1 MKKPLIYFTLCLSF
15 FAAQAQETVTLSME
29 PGYSQRVFFNLEDQ
43 VINSY
48 LNADWDV
55 AFYRISNF
63 EFATRI
69 NDGKGIEAYEAA
81 SDPSQW
87 ASIDPANNSSWVPL
101 YNSDTE
107 WTIGAF
113 DNGSATYGWGEYN
126 SATHHVE
133 GIIIFALAFADGG
146 YAKFMIEDF
155 FGGYTIKYAH
165 WNGTSWDADE
175 THTISNSSNPQH
187 LFNYFSLQNGQ
198 EVIAEPES
206 DQWDL
211 VFTKYI
217 TNLGGGMMYPVTGVL
232 HHPEL
237 LVAKHDET
245 SGAPVLDDLV
255 FEEAINTIGYD
266 WKSFNGSVFEVD
278 SDTGYYI
285 KTPGGTVYKIIFTVF
300 EGSSTGIVSFDLE
313 NMGTLHTSEVQAPLQ
328 LALYPNPATGNQVTI
343 NLSNQQLTTDTSI
356 SVFSLNGQKLWET
369 QLNAGEFQR
378 EISLNGFHSGVYVVM
393 VSNAIQQVTKKLII
407 K

>member
-1 MKKPLIYFTLCLSF
+1 MKKSLFYFTLCLSF
-15 FAAQAQETVTLSME
+15 FTVQAQENVTLSMDS
-29 PGYSQRVFFNLEDQ
+29 GYSQRVFFNLEDQ
-43 VINSY
+43 AINSY
-48 LNADWDV
+48 LNANWDV

-69 NDGKGIEAYEAA
+69 NDGKGIEAYEVT
-81 SDPSQW
+81 SDLSQW
-87 ASIDPANNSSWVPL
+87 TSIDPATNSNWIPL
-101 YNSDTE
+101 NNSDTE
-107 WTIGAF
+107 WTTGAF

-126 SATHHVE
+126 QATHHIE
-133 GIIIFALAFADGG
+133 GTIIFVLAFVDGG
-146 YAKFMIEDF
+146 YTKFMIEDF
-155 FGGYTIKYAH
+155 FNGYTIKYAH
-165 WNGTSWDADE
+165 WNGTSWDADQS
-175 THTISNSSNPQH
+175 HTISNSSNPQH

-198 EVIAEPES
+198 EVTAEPET

-217 TNLGGGMMYPVTGVL
+217 TDLGGGMMYPVTGVL

-237 LVAKHDET
+237 SVAKHDET

-285 KTPGGTVYKIIFTVF
+285 KTSEGSVYKIIFTVF

-313 NMGTLHTSEVQAPLQ
+313 NMGTLHTSEFQAPFQ

-343 NLSNQQLTTDTSI
+343 NLSNQQLTTETSI
-356 SVFSLNGQKLWET
+356 SIYSLYGQKLWET
-369 QLNAGEFQR
+369 QMNAGEFQR
-378 EISLNGFHSGVYVVM
+378 EISLNDFHSGVYLVV
-393 VSNAIQQVTKKLII
+393 VSNAKQQIAKKLIVR
-407 K
+407 